1 MTTEEE
7 SHLRFIRR
15 HIPEPSQ
22 FPYPVLRFR
31 WPSDP
36 PMFTQDSDVVPD
48 CVSVSTGELKKVL
61 FIEGSTKYWGWTYDG
76 KTPLFPEWD

>member
-22 FPYPVLRFR
+22 FPYPCLTFR
-31 WPSDP
+31 WPHESLGIEG
-36 PMFTQDSDVVPD
+36 SIPD
-48 CVSVSTGELKKVL
+48 CVSVSTGELKKAL